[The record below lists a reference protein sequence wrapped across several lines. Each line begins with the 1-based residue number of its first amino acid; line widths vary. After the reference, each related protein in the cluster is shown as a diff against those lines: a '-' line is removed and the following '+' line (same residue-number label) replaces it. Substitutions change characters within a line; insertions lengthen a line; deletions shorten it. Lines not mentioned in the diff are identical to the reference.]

1 MSKLKQFLVQEEGA
15 TAIEYGL
22 IVALV
27 SLAVIV
33 GLNALGPVLGEHGQ
47 RVERFTRDAFHRGDG
62 VGAHALMGLRVK
74 LVELRAK

>member
-33 GLNALGPVLGEHGQ
+33 GLNAIGPVLGET
-47 RVERFTRDAFHRGDG
+47 FTYIAEQVTAATAEGGGGDG
-62 VGAHALMGLRVK
+62 G
-74 LVELRAK
+74 

>member
-1 MSKLKQFLVQEEGA
+1 MIEEDGA

-33 GLNALGPVLGEHGQ
+33 GLNALGPVLGETFTFIATE
-47 RVERFTRDAFHRGDG
+47 VENATATGGD
-62 VGAHALMGLRVK
+62 
-74 LVELRAK
+74 

>member
-1 MSKLKQFLVQEEGA
+1 MNKMKQFLIQEDGA

-33 GLNALGPVLGEHGQ
+33 GLNALGPVLGETFTFIATEVEGATAGQ
-47 RVERFTRDAFHRGDG
+47 GG
-62 VGAHALMGLRVK
+62 
-74 LVELRAK
+74 

>member
-1 MSKLKQFLVQEEGA
+1 MTKLKQFMIEEDGA

-33 GLNALGPVLGEHGQ
+33 GLNALGPVLGETFTFIATE
-47 RVERFTRDAFHRGDG
+47 VENATATGGD
-62 VGAHALMGLRVK
+62 
-74 LVELRAK
+74 